1 MLMVIPNEGKT
12 WFLQKALKT
21 RGGADTN
28 YAISLFQND
37 ETVDD
42 DSTAVDFVTAT
53 FAGYNNVGFD
63 SPDWDDAIEAL
74 NLGISVLNFDPHF
87 DSTDATPQTV
97 YGWILIDA
105 DDDIVLC
112 GQNFD
117 APIVMV
123 SGARLTLTPFRIE
136 SKTFA

>member
-12 WFLQKALKT
+12 WFLQHALKD
-21 RGGADTN
+21 RGGANTN
-28 YAISLFQND
+28 FAVSLFKNN

-53 FAGYNNVGFD
+53 FTGYANVGFD
-63 SPDWDDAIEAL
+63 SSDWDDALEVL
-74 NLGISVLNFDPHF
+74 NLGIIVLSFDPHF

-97 YGWILIDA
+97 YGWILIDE
-105 DDDIVLC
+105 DDDIVVC

-117 APIVMV
+117 SPITIV

-136 SKTFA
+136 SKTFV